1 LGVES
6 YRSQQTSLMI
16 KTQNIEIVDVTAR
29 DGLQNESVIFT
40 TEDKIDLINRSIETG
55 VKRLEVA
62 SFVHPKYVPQMADA
76 EAVINNLPEKDNLTY
91 IGLAMNER
99 GVDRALKTKID
110 EIGLVVVA
118 TDTFAKKNQNQTR
131 DSSIKMASSMVKKIK
146 SEGRKVNVTIAASFG
161 CPFEGEVEIGTVVE
175 MAQQIAFS
183 NPDEISIA
191 DTIGVGDPW
200 KVKELFS
207 QLKSELPTVPL
218 RAHFHNTRNTGLA
231 NVYTAIE
238 CGVNSIDVSIG
249 GIGGCPFA
257 PSATGNVPSED
268 VVYMLGRNGIDT
280 GLSLN
285 KLISTSQWLSKKMG
299 KTLPGMVSRAGSF
312 PENLSRAI

>member
-1 LGVES
+1 MGVES

-16 KTQNIEIVDVTAR
+16 KTHNIEIVDVTAR

-62 SFVHPKYVPQMADA
+62 SFVNPKYVPQMADA

-131 DSSIKMASSMVKKIK
+131 DSSIKMAS
-146 SEGRKVNVTIAASFG
+146 
-161 CPFEGEVEIGTVVE
+161 
-175 MAQQIAFS
+175 
-183 NPDEISIA
+183 
-191 DTIGVGDPW
+191 
-200 KVKELFS
+200 
-207 QLKSELPTVPL
+207 
-218 RAHFHNTRNTGLA
+218 
-231 NVYTAIE
+231 
-238 CGVNSIDVSIG
+238 
-249 GIGGCPFA
+249 
-257 PSATGNVPSED
+257 
-268 VVYMLGRNGIDT
+268 
-280 GLSLN
+280 
-285 KLISTSQWLSKKMG
+285 
-299 KTLPGMVSRAGSF
+299 
-312 PENLSRAI
+312 